1 MSENRSKIIQ
11 TLSQSYQKTMPK
23 WSENDPKMIPK
34 WPPNGPKV
42 TPKWFQNDSKMIP
55 KWHRNDTKM
64 IPKWFQND
72 LQMIPKWSRIFKFTS
87 MSLLIS
93 APQGLL
99 FFEKDDIYVN
109 LYIFGELLWLGDPG
123 GTSFSL
129 KYYACRQKSASW
141 NTQPPTHARGQ
152 DDGSYT
158 NSLKWLWVSKKTN
171 VRLRF

>member
-1 MSENRSKIIQ
+1 M
-11 TLSQSYQKTMPK
+11 
-23 WSENDPKMIPK
+23 
-34 WPPNGPKV
+34 
-42 TPKWFQNDSKMIP
+42 TPKWHQNVSKMTP
-55 KWHRNDTKM
+55 TWCQNDTKM

-109 LYIFGELLWLGDPG
+109 LYIFDELLWLGDPG

-141 NTQPPTHARGQ
+141 NTPPEPPEPV
-152 DDGSYT
+152 
-158 NSLKWLWVSKKTN
+158 KWCQEL
-171 VRLRF
+171 RLRPHLPHAPGARMTVVTQTPSNYMCWYCWRNETTEPSGFGLQPSGLCC